1 MALWVR
7 KFASWF
13 IVAALNVLQGIMM
26 HRWELHQCLELF
38 LAILTNF
45 QSHVI
50 VLLAEIKLR
59 LVDFSSCHLEVSGL
73 QSCVNVSLT
82 VVVILVAAFR
92 LDRLQNIISTMLLA
106 TQLIERLLL
115 DYVWA
120 VGDHAARRLQGAGFM
135 WVFICRVDIVDLV
148 HLLIVVLAGALWQF
162 GKSLQAFL
170 WCDHD
175 GPTKLLTLV
184 TVLLAYHI
192 STTISSKSCW
202 ENSCRVKWASF
213 KLVW

>member
-1 MALWVR
+1 MALRVR

-13 IVAALNVLQGIMM
+13 IVAALNVLQRIVM

-50 VLLAEIKLR
+50 VLLLAEIKLR

-73 QSCVNVSLT
+73 QSGVNVSLA

-115 DYVWA
+115 DYV
-120 VGDHAARRLQGAGFM
+120 
-135 WVFICRVDIVDLV
+135 
-148 HLLIVVLAGALWQF
+148 
-162 GKSLQAFL
+162 
-170 WCDHD
+170 
-175 GPTKLLTLV
+175 
-184 TVLLAYHI
+184 
-192 STTISSKSCW
+192 
-202 ENSCRVKWASF
+202 
-213 KLVW
+213 